1 MSIKVAIIED
11 TAEIAADLERILA
24 SDSEFVHAGTYG
36 SAEAGIQKLP
46 AVEAD
51 ILICDIGLPG
61 MNGIEALKIL
71 RAKLPRLKIVIF
83 TVFEDAEYIVEAI
96 QSGANG
102 YLLKDTAPGLFLSE
116 LKVIMLGGATLTPRV
131 AQKISQLVPAAGSE
145 KVPEGILT
153 AKQIEILN
161 HIALGFDYKEIADEL
176 DLSEHTVR
184 RHIENIYQ
192 RLEVN
197 SKKEAIR
204 AGFKLG
210 FLRDVAKWI
219 T

>member
-153 AKQIEILN
+153 GE
-161 HIALGFDYKEIADEL
+161 ADRNTQPH
-176 DLSEHTVR
+176 S
-184 RHIENIYQ
+184 
-192 RLEVN
+192 
-197 SKKEAIR
+197 
-204 AGFKLG
+204 AGFRLQ
-210 FLRDVAKWI
+210 RDRRRTRSERTHRAPPHREYLPAA
-219 T
+219 